1 MSRPIRS
8 IQKQLRTRFWI
19 DQIDRFEIIQ
29 FVNHDQTKNCG
40 KIAAMRGRIAVMQ
53 TTIRWLWRDPFVELD
68 LGASF
73 EPLANNGM
81 VGGEDGGL
89 NDSLIGVMAGWL
101 RFPIADSTREVPRIS
116 TLFRPF
122 PSTEPPRSS
131 LGNGGNDFQHGE
143 TENCVIVKL

>member
-81 VGGEDGGL
+81 VGGGGWRAKWFA
-89 NDSLIGVMAGWL
+89 NWRNGRLIAISYRRFDARSPSYL
-101 RFPIADSTREVPRIS
+101 DTFSPISFHRTTTFFPRKRRQRFPARRN
-116 TLFRPF
+116 R
-122 PSTEPPRSS
+122 
-131 LGNGGNDFQHGE
+131 
-143 TENCVIVKL
+143 KLCNR